1 VKEFRRL
8 LAQAWLYRLR
18 FAVACL
24 AMVGFG
30 ATSVLATHSR
40 PIRPAVFDS
49 YREG

>member
-30 ATSVLATHSR
+30 ATFSARHAQ
-40 PIRPAVFDS
+40 PANSPSSFRS
-49 YREG
+49 